1 MGMQYP
7 KKVTA
12 SGVVRKGAG
21 KVGSVT
27 LIPAAADATLKL
39 YDAESVS
46 GDEMVSVKAL
56 ANAKSEQQTFVPGIR
71 FANALYA
78 DIAGAGAVAIVAYY

>member
-1 MGMQYP
+1 
-7 KKVTA
+7 
-12 SGVVRKGAG
+12 
-21 KVGSVT
+21 
-27 LIPAAADATLKL
+27 LKL

-56 ANAKSEQQTFVPGIR
+56 ANAKSEQQIFVPGIR

-78 DIAGAGAVAIVAYY
+78 DIAGSGAVAIVAYY